1 MKREVNMEAKKYSII
16 TIGREY
22 CAGGR
27 SVAER
32 LSKKLGI
39 PWYDR
44 DFAAIT
50 AKNSGYSLDEIL
62 EEGEELS
69 EFSRFLN
76 SFLNNVADYK
86 SSFDEIYKAQ
96 KEALL
101 MLEGPCI
108 VIGRCSNLIY
118 EEAGINSFDI
128 FLYADEEVRLER
140 AKIRDG
146 NTDID
151 KKYLEKRDSKRENY
165 YKNYTKHE
173 LADCRD
179 YNICLDTG
187 AMSYDECADIL
198 ANILK
203 DKLV

>member
-1 MKREVNMEAKKYSII
+1 MEEKKYSII

-22 CAGGR
+22 CAGGT

-32 LSKKLGI
+32 LSKILGI

-44 DFAAIT
+44 DFAALT

-76 SFLNNVADYK
+76 SFLNNVTSYT

-96 KEALL
+96 REALL
-101 MLEGPCI
+101 MLQTPCI

-118 EEAGINSFDI
+118 EEAGVNSFDI
-128 FLYADEEVRLER
+128 FLYADEEVRLQR
-140 AKIRDG
+140 AKELHK
-146 NTDID
+146 NESID
-151 KKYLEKRDSKRENY
+151 LKYIEKRDSKRENY
-165 YKNYTKHE
+165 YTNYTKHE

-187 AMSYDECADIL
+187 AIGYDECAKIL
-198 ANILK
+198 AGILK
-203 DKLV
+203 DKLA

>member
-1 MKREVNMEAKKYSII
+1 MEGKKYSII

-22 CAGGR
+22 CAGGT

-32 LSKKLGI
+32 LSKKLNI

-50 AKNSGYSLDEIL
+50 AQNSGYTLDEVL

-76 SFLNNVADYK
+76 SFLNNATSYT

-101 MLEGPCI
+101 MLPRPCI

-118 EEAGINSFDI
+118 EEEGVESFDV
-128 FLYADEEVRLER
+128 FLYADEDVRLER
-140 AKIRDG
+140 AKDRDG
-146 NTDID
+146 EHIEMKDIE
-151 KKYLEKRDSKRENY
+151 KKDSKRENY

-187 AMSYDECADIL
+187 VMDYDECAELL

-203 DKLV
+203 DRIAG

>member
-1 MKREVNMEAKKYSII
+1 MGDKKYSII

-22 CAGGR
+22 CAGGT

-44 DFAAIT
+44 DFAALT

-69 EFSRFLN
+69 EFQGFLN
-76 SFLNNVADYK
+76 SFLNNVTSYT
-86 SSFDEIYKAQ
+86 SSYDEIYKAQ

-101 MLEGPCI
+101 MLKQPCI
-108 VIGRCSNLIY
+108 VIGRCGNLIY
-118 EEAGINSFDI
+118 KDEGINSFDI
-128 FLYADEEVRLER
+128 FLHADEDVRLAR
-140 AKIRDG
+140 AKERHNDPDLDMKYIE
-146 NTDID
+146 
-151 KKYLEKRDSKRENY
+151 KKDSKRENY

-173 LADCRD
+173 IADCRD

-187 AMSYDECADIL
+187 VISYDECAEIL
-198 ANILK
+198 AGILK
-203 DKLV
+203 DKLAL

>member
-1 MKREVNMEAKKYSII
+1 MEGKKYSII

-22 CAGGR
+22 CAGGT

-44 DFAAIT
+44 DFAALT
-50 AKNSGYSLDEIL
+50 AKNSGYTLDEVL

-76 SFLNNVADYK
+76 SFLNNATSYT

-101 MLEGPCI
+101 MLQKPCI

-118 EEAGINSFDI
+118 KEEGVESFDI
-128 FLYADEEVRLER
+128 FLYADEDVRLKR
-140 AKIRDG
+140 AKERDG
-146 NTDID
+146 EDID
-151 KKYLEKRDSKRENY
+151 IKDIEKKDSKRENY

-187 AMSYDECADIL
+187 AMDYDECAELL

-203 DKLV
+203 DRIAR

>member
-1 MKREVNMEAKKYSII
+1 MEGKKYSII

-22 CAGGR
+22 CAGGT

-44 DFAAIT
+44 DFAALT
-50 AKNSGYSLDEIL
+50 AKNSGYTLDEVL

-76 SFLNNVADYK
+76 SFLNNATSYT

-101 MLEGPCI
+101 MLQKPCI

-118 EEAGINSFDI
+118 KEEGVDSFDI
-128 FLYADEEVRLER
+128 FLYADEDVRLKR
-140 AKIRDG
+140 AKERDG
-146 NTDID
+146 EDID
-151 KKYLEKRDSKRENY
+151 IKDIEKKDSKRENY

-187 AMSYDECADIL
+187 AMDYDECAELL

-203 DKLV
+203 DRIAR

>member
-1 MKREVNMEAKKYSII
+1 MEGKKYSII

-22 CAGGR
+22 CAGGT

-32 LSKKLGI
+32 LSKKLNI

-44 DFAAIT
+44 DFAALT
-50 AKNSGYSLDEIL
+50 AKNSGYTLDEVL
-62 EEGEELS
+62 EEGEEIS

-76 SFLNNVADYK
+76 SFLNNATSYT
-86 SSFDEIYKAQ
+86 SSYDEIYKAQ
-96 KEALL
+96 KEALM
-101 MLEGPCI
+101 MLPKPCI

-118 EEAGINSFDI
+118 QEEGVDSFDI
-128 FLYADEEVRLER
+128 FLYADEEVRLQR
-140 AKIRDG
+140 AKERDG
-146 NTDID
+146 KDIEMKD
-151 KKYLEKRDSKRENY
+151 IEKKDSKRENY

-187 AMSYDECADIL
+187 AIGYDECAELL

-203 DKLV
+203 DRLC

>member
-1 MKREVNMEAKKYSII
+1 MGEEKFSII

-22 CAGGR
+22 CAGGT
-27 SVAER
+27 SIAER
-32 LSKKLGI
+32 LSERLGI

-50 AKNSGYSLDEIL
+50 AKNSGYSLDEVL
-62 EEGEELS
+62 EEGEEIS

-76 SFLNNVADYK
+76 SFLNNVTDYK

-101 MLEGPCI
+101 MLEKPCI

-118 EEAGINSFDI
+118 REAGINSFDI
-128 FLYADEEVRLER
+128 FLYADEEVRLKR
-140 AKIRDG
+140 AIERDG
-146 NTDID
+146 KPDID
-151 KKYLEKRDSKRENY
+151 MKYIEKKDSKRENY

-187 AMSYDECADIL
+187 VISYDECADIL
-198 ANILK
+198 AGILK
-203 DKLV
+203 NKIGV